1 MYFIEKTINKLFQ
14 EGFTFFL
21 NPKELKEIV
30 NHLKK
35 NSFLIFK
42 PYEESEKNIIY
53 LNEQPNIILFEI
65 ITSNN
70 LRHQDILGSLFSLGI
85 DEHLFG
91 DIIIDNNHYYFY
103 TFKNLKTYFEMELTK
118 IKNSHIELKEV
129 NTNLL
134 NNYQPN
140 FEKLKVITSSLRID
154 SVISKV
160 IHTNRNNIKELIK
173 EKKIIYNYD
182 LLKDNTKLLKE
193 NDTFS
198 VRKYG
203 KYKFTKILSTTKKDN
218 LIIEIL
224 KYQSNDNN

>member
-1 MYFIEKTINKLFQ
+1 MYFIKKTINKLYQ
-14 EGFTFFL
+14 EGITFFL
-21 NPKELKEIV
+21 NPKELKEIT

-35 NSFLIFK
+35 NTYLIFK
-42 PYEESEKNIIY
+42 PYEEAEKIILY

-65 ITSNN
+65 ITSNK
-70 LRHQDILGSLFSLGI
+70 LRHQDILGTLFSLGI

-91 DIIIDNNHYYFY
+91 DIIITNNHYYFY

-118 IKNSHIELKEV
+118 IKNSNIELIERDI
-129 NTNLL
+129 NLL
-134 NNYQPN
+134 YNYQPS

-160 IHTNRNNIKELIK
+160 IHTNRDNIKDLIK

-203 KYKFTKILSTTKKDN
+203 KYKFTKVITTTKKDN

-224 KYQSNDNN
+224 KYLSNDND